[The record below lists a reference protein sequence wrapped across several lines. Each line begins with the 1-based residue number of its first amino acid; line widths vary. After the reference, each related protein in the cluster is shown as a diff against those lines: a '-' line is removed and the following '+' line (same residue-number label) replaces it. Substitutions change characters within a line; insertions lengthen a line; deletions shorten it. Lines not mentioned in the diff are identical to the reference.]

1 MQPPPPS
8 SSRTYPDG
16 TAQVLKVLD
25 MFAASFNVGWL
36 NENGEA
42 GHGDRMQP
50 MRRPDNVGNGDQTTR
65 WRPRL
70 PRNPLASR
78 ILPDMQAERADRKPR
93 HQATGDRDQWPAAPR
108 PQRIFV
114 DVATRHACAVR
125 WCRMG
130 VARYS
135 RPVPADTASTTVPLR
150 QASLAWPGTEE
161 TCPKCHGQRH
171 VYYLHAGQP
180 GVEVVGGKRVAC
192 PVCAGEGSVRTP
204 LCSTTDPAG

>member
-1 MQPPPPS
+1 MAIEC
-8 SSRTYPDG
+8 SRCGGPTMSETVIKP
-16 TAQVLKVLD
+16 
-25 MFAASFNVGWL
+25 
-36 NENGEA
+36 
-42 GHGDRMQP
+42 
-50 MRRPDNVGNGDQTTR
+50 TR

-70 PRNPLASR
+70 PRNPLARR